1 MCITI
6 FDSIR
11 LCLSHPGFTFAVSY
25 IELIDLLKQLGS
37 LLDLIVLISLGNNGK
52 VHLNNLTKANTINC
66 L

>member
-1 MCITI
+1 MCVTI

-11 LCLSHPGFTFAVSY
+11 LCLSNPGFTFAVSN
-25 IELIDLLKQLGS
+25 IELIDLLKQLGF
-37 LLDLIVLISLGNNGK
+37 LLDLIVLISLGNNGM